1 MAWGH
6 AVAPIIEDTA
16 GQKSLGFHPFGLM
29 VGDLLIQP
37 RLDGIEQSPIQ
48 NDGLLAFE
56 NFAFESDFADI
67 EAIAQE
73 LRERTARKRYAADA
87 LTCLEFTELGNNKR
101 PDQ

>member
-1 MAWGH
+1 
-6 AVAPIIEDTA
+6 
-16 GQKSLGFHPFGLM
+16 M

-48 NDGLLAFE
+48 NDGLLSFENFAFE

-87 LTCLEFTELGNNKR
+87 LTCLEFTELGNNER